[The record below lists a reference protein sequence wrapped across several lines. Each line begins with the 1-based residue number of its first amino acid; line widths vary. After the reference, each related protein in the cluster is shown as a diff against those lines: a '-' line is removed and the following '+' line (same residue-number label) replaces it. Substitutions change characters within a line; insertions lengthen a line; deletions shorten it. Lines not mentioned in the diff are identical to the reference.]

1 MTSQLGLAGRQGPPA
16 TRNLRAKH
24 HLNGRDG
31 SRKSLAMVRGWLGWA
46 LATTQLLGLVL
57 GEEAQGLLAL
67 PQLLICPEF

>member
-1 MTSQLGLAGRQGPPA
+1 
-16 TRNLRAKH
+16 
-24 HLNGRDG
+24 
-31 SRKSLAMVRGWLGWA
+31 MVRGWLGWA